1 MSAKP
6 WHRSDK
12 SDLAGSFFL
21 ETEKIIKQF
30 GPNCLMIFFV
40 STATTREAPWPHT
53 SMTTVQV
60 LDCTNKTNLE
70 ADVLRW
76 RCPRGLIKRTSNHGR
91 SDFGPCDPYSE
102 CSYTPCR
109 DLSATLHLQ
118 SPPPHPNHQSSA
130 CDFSPLRYVASHTKA
145 TSEHITP
152 NLFFCKSNI
161 PLYSSSRSPLYTYS
175 RHLYADLCRLSGM
188 RDST

>member
-118 SPPPHPNHQSSA
+118 SPLLTLTINPLPAIFRLYGMLQVIQKQRVNTLLLTYSS
-130 CDFSPLRYVASHTKA
+130 VKA
-145 TSEHITP
+145 TFLCTAQAVHHCTP
-152 NLFFCKSNI
+152 IAVIHMLIC
-161 PLYSSSRSPLYTYS
+161 
-175 RHLYADLCRLSGM
+175 AV
-188 RDST
+188 